1 MYESQGRLEDALR
14 IKRDV
19 YSGHLRLDGEEHGST
34 IRAANNYAHCLLIL
48 KRFEEIKALLRKT
61 VPMARRVLGE
71 SKDLTLKMRWIYARA
86 LYKDDSATLDDLREA
101 VATLEETKRIARRVL
116 GGAHP
121 TTRGIELSLRES
133 RAAFRT
139 HEYWGPLFVCA
150 FVSVVACVCQACSAR
165 DAVLLTFIFMVA
177 WLAYPRVI
185 NE

>member
-1 MYESQGRLEDALR
+1 
-14 IKRDV
+14 
-19 YSGHLRLDGEEHGST
+19 
-34 IRAANNYAHCLLIL
+34 
-48 KRFEEIKALLRKT
+48 
-61 VPMARRVLGE
+61 MARRVLGE
-71 SKDLTLKMRWIYARA
+71 NDETTLRMRWCYAQT
-86 LYKDDSATLDDLREA
+86 LYCDLGSTLDDLREA

-165 DAVLLTFIFMVA
+165 DTVLLTFIFMVA